1 MYNKRDG
8 DLSPTLVIN
17 NNMAKKV
24 TKVTTEAQR
33 ICKELGVNRL
43 FYNTK
48 GEYFT
53 NHSYAV
59 ASEGGDKK
67 KVSTYMYDADEEEKA
82 PEKEV
87 KASVKADK
95 KDVKAEKEAVK
106 VEKEAV
112 DAGNATEK
120 TEGDE

>member
-1 MYNKRDG
+1 M
-8 DLSPTLVIN
+8 
-17 NNMAKKV
+17 
-24 TKVTTEAQR
+24 
-33 ICKELGVNRL
+33 
-43 FYNTK
+43 
-48 GEYFT
+48 
-53 NHSYAV
+53 
-59 ASEGGDKK
+59 
-67 KVSTYMYDADEEEKA
+67 
-82 PEKEV
+82 